1 MIAPD
6 PPPVDT
12 KGELPMGAL
21 AFQRTAVIFLL
32 IGLLLGMKMGMT
44 EDFSLAPVHTHLNL
58 AGGVLMFL
66 AGLFYASRP
75 DTPPR
80 LVTLHYVLHVA
91 GAALLVVGIFGAVTQ
106 AAWFG
111 PVVGI
116 GAVLVLLAMLVFAW
130 NVFRRP
136 SVG

>member
-1 MIAPD
+1 
-6 PPPVDT
+6 
-12 KGELPMGAL
+12 MGAL

-66 AGLFYASRP
+66 AGLFYASRRDIP
-75 DTPPR
+75 AR
-80 LVTLHYVLHVA
+80 LVTLHYALHVA
-91 GAALLVVGIFGAVTQ
+91 GAALLAIGIFGAVTQ

-136 SVG
+136 PAV